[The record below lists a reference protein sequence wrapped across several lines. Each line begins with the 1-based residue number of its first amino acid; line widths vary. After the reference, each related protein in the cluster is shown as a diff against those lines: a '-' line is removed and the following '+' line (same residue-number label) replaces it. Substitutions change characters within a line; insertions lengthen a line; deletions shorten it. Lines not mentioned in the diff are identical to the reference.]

1 MLHENELKENNF
13 QKDYALNKKATK
25 PKKYFSNAT
34 EREIAKLYQD
44 SLSNENLGDI
54 LLCTN
59 CVVRRNV
66 AGEQFVKT
74 DDEDTHK
81 PLFDNIAN
89 AISVVLDGVYRKTP
103 FDVKDLYSTNI
114 MITSTSPY
122 IAALLDEP
130 VSNKYSA
137 YLADERS
144 RIFCSYM
151 DLYSE
156 DSSRYTLLG
165 YDNHITHVTTADTV
179 VNAFTTALEDLEY
192 IKQIANI
199 EYAGH
204 PRFGYLTTKPEHCG
218 SGITIATLLALP
230 ALAIRGGLEAVLNG
244 VQRLEYDVVPAIE
257 ELSELDGGLAEK
269 QRSPLFG
276 KAAPGAL
283 YYITASVPQEGYE
296 EFLKQYTETVCTVVT
311 AETEE
316 RVKLTCANNNLMRVD
331 DDINVL
337 FDIYS
342 EGAATISASAMNG
355 HLANGANMFA
365 MSHNCFFDNLSLI
378 CMDKVYFFNNGPVE
392 EDMEMISPYAHY
404 QNHLVNSLWFS
415 ERVSVDLMQRHCSY
429 ARLINELSRCKCF
442 AEMVLNPF
450 RAGKLESH
458 ESVAECIEKQQAK
471 KKKTATAKKS
481 TKKKPT
487 AKKKS
492 VKEK

>member
-1 MLHENELKENNF
+1 M
-13 QKDYALNKKATK
+13 NKKATK
-25 PKKYFSNAT
+25 PKKYFSKAI
-34 EREIAKLYQD
+34 EREIEKLYLAFIPPKD
-44 SLSNENLGDI
+44 LGDI

-66 AGEQFVKT
+66 AGEQFVK
-74 DDEDTHK
+74 EDSEEDSNK

-89 AISVVLDGVYRKTP
+89 AISVAFDGVYRKTP
-103 FDVKDLYSTNI
+103 FDNEELYSTNI

-144 RIFCSYM
+144 RIFSSYR

-156 DSSRYTLLG
+156 DPTRYTLLG

-179 VNAFTTALEDLEY
+179 VNAFTTALDDLEN

-230 ALAIRGGLEAVLNG
+230 ALAIRGGLDAVLNG
-244 VQRLEYDVVPAIE
+244 VQRLEYDVVPAVD
-257 ELSELDGGLAEK
+257 ELSALDGELAEK

-283 YYITASVPQEGYE
+283 YFITASVPQEGYE
-296 EFLKQYTETVCTVVT
+296 EFLKQYTETVCTVVA

-316 RVKLTCANNNLMRVD
+316 RIKLICANNNLMKVNED
-331 DDINVL
+331 VNVL
-337 FDIYS
+337 YDIYS
-342 EGAATISASAMNG
+342 EGGATISASAMNG

-378 CMDKVYFFNNGPVE
+378 CMDKIYFFNNGPIE

-404 QNHLVNSLWFS
+404 QKHLVSSLWFS
-415 ERVSVDLMQRHCSY
+415 DSVSIDLMQRHCSY
-429 ARLINELSRCKCF
+429 ARLMDELSSCKCYTD
-442 AEMVLNPF
+442 MVLTPC
-450 RAGKLESH
+450 RVGKLESH
-458 ESVAECIEKQQAK
+458 ESVAERIEKEQAK
-471 KKKTATAKKS
+471 KKKAATAKKAA
-481 TKKKPT
+481 KKKPA